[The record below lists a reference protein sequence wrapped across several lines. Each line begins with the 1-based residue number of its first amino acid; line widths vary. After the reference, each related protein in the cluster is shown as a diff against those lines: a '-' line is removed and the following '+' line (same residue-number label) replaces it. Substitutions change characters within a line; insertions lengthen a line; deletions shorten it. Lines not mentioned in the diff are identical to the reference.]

1 MNSRIIYSFLI
12 FLCLLAFPWWIYL
25 PVIIIGT
32 LIFPFFVEG
41 ILFSFIIDAAY
52 HPIRENISILNFP
65 IALMVSLL
73 IIFLLPL
80 REHIR
85 IHA

>member
-1 MNSRIIYSFLI
+1 MNPRIIYSLLI
-12 FLCLLAFPWWIYL
+12 FICLLAFPWWLYV

-41 ILFSFIIDAAY
+41 ILFSFIIDAVY
-52 HPIRENISILNFP
+52 HPITESISILNFP
-65 IALMVSLL
+65 LALVVSLL

>member
-1 MNSRIIYSFLI
+1 V
-12 FLCLLAFPWWIYL
+12 AFPWWLYIPL
-25 PVIIIGT
+25 IIIGT

-52 HPIRENISILNFP
+52 HPLQESVSFLDFP
-65 IALMVSLL
+65 LALAISLL
-73 IIFLLPL
+73 ILFLLPL